1 MAAMVRTAVAL
12 AWMVAGITAAPQ
24 TNFPGGLA
32 AAPAPLPVPVAPRQV
47 DAGLQQQE
55 VEEQCCCVAEDQ
67 FCPDTESLTQPELD
81 LVGLGLID
89 PRIVN
94 RPAEE
99 CGAGQKLCCGGAQGR
114 AATKSCL
121 PPTKVV
127 NRLDSWVEGCRE
139 TPLYPAY
146 PAGKQCGERQA
157 GLPSQ
162 QYAQVHRTVT
172 AAWGQ
177 IQPCADFIK
186 TDLNSDLPWRVPLV
200 VSGAGR
206 RQQLPGQLRGHP
218 RGLQQLQADWQQGRH
233 RRPQTASSASHRVC
247 AHLTDYQPFYCI
259 FCRENLQND

>member
-1 MAAMVRTAVAL
+1 MAAMVRTVVAL

-55 VEEQCCCVAEDQ
+55 GEEQCCCVAEDQ

-94 RPAEE
+94 RPAE
-99 CGAGQKLCCGGAQGR
+99 CGAGQKLCCGAAQGR

-162 QYAQVHRTVT
+162 QFAQVHRTVT
-172 AAWGQ
+172 AA
-177 IQPCADFIK
+177 
-186 TDLNSDLPWRVPLV
+186 
-200 VSGAGR
+200 
-206 RQQLPGQLRGHP
+206 RGHLGISSNP
-218 RGLQQLQADWQQGRH
+218 A
-233 RRPQTASSASHRVC
+233 QT
-247 AHLTDYQPFYCI
+247 HLTT
-259 FCRENLQND
+259 